1 MSGRFT
7 DEGLD
12 ARLTAFLGGR
22 AEDGAARART
32 PEQVAAEIER
42 RIRPGS
48 GIGLR
53 MGGSMRL
60 AWLVVIAML
69 LLGLLALVVS
79 GGRLPSLVPTRIAGI
94 AIELSLG
101 GSDQGAVAIADGV
114 KLAVND
120 VNGQAGRFQI
130 EIPDASIL
138 SDSTSGVPD
147 AARGAANMR
156 RIVADPDVV
165 AVIGPSLSFIAQDEI
180 PISHTAGL
188 LQCGPATTDPG
199 LTGISGPGRVSFIRT
214 VTTDDIA
221 AAGAA
226 RYLYGQLGKRTAYVM
241 DDNQAF
247 GMAMADW
254 FTAEFTRLGGTVTTR
269 ASLSGTA
276 AELATM
282 LTAARAKQP
291 QAIYFG
297 DSGEAGATVLKAIQ
311 GAGLG
316 EIPFIGTDALHD
328 GSAITPGSFLN
339 LAGPIASRVISVVP
353 ALPGGP
359 EQAAFAARYRTRYGV
374 GPTPFAAAGY
384 ACGEVV
390 IAALRRIDASPDA
403 ATVGLR
409 DAVRGAGVDTQT
421 TFQTVLGPIAFDA
434 RGDVTPGLV
443 TIYTFDARV
452 GDWVATN

>member
-1 MSGRFT
+1 MSDRLT
-7 DEGLD
+7 DGGLD
-12 ARLTAFLGGR
+12 ARWTAFLEGR

-42 RIRPGS
+42 RIRPRS
-48 GIGLR
+48 GISLR
-53 MGGSMRL
+53 IPGAMRV
-60 AWLVVIAML
+60 AWLVVIAVL
-69 LLGLLALVVS
+69 LLGLLALVAS
-79 GGRLPSLVPTRIAGI
+79 GGRLPSLVPTRIVRI
-94 AIELSLG
+94 AIELPLG

-120 VNGQAGRFQI
+120 VNGRTGRFQI
-130 EIPDASIL
+130 EIPEASIL
-138 SDSTSGVPD
+138 SDVTSGVPD

-165 AVIGPSLSFIAQDEI
+165 AVIGPSLSFIAQGEI
-180 PISHTAGL
+180 PISHAAGL

-199 LTGISGPGRVSFIRT
+199 LTGVPGPSPVSFIRT

-221 AAGAA
+221 AAAAA

-247 GMAMADW
+247 GAAMADW
-254 FTAEFTRLGGTVTTR
+254 FVAEFTRLGGTVTTR
-269 ASLSGTA
+269 ASLPGTA

-291 QAIYFG
+291 QAIYLG
-297 DSGEAGATVLKAIQ
+297 DSGEAGATVLKATR

-328 GSAITPGSFLN
+328 GTAATQGSFLN
-339 LAGPIASRVISVVP
+339 LAAPGASRVFSVVP

-359 EQAAFAARYRTRYGV
+359 GHAAFAARYRTRYGV
-374 GPTPFAAAGY
+374 DPTPFAAAGY

-390 IAALRRIDASPDA
+390 VAALHRIDVRQDA

-409 DAVRGAGVDTQT
+409 DAVRAAGADTQT

-434 RGDVTPGLV
+434 SGDVTPGLV
-443 TIYTFDARV
+443 TIYTFDATV

>member
-1 MSGRFT
+1 MSGRLT
-7 DEGLD
+7 DAGLD
-12 ARLTAFLGGR
+12 ARWTAFLGGR

-48 GIGLR
+48 GIGIR
-53 MGGSMRL
+53 MHGSMRL

-69 LLGLLALVVS
+69 LLGLLAWVVS
-79 GGRLPSLVPTRIAGI
+79 GGRLPSLVPTRIARI
-94 AIELSLG
+94 AIELPLG

-120 VNGQAGRFQI
+120 VNGRAGRFQI
-130 EIPDASIL
+130 EIPGASIL
-138 SDSTSGVPD
+138 SDYTGGVPD

-180 PISHTAGL
+180 PISHAAGL
-188 LQCGPATTDPG
+188 LQCGPATTAPG
-199 LTGISGPGRVSFIRT
+199 LTGIPGPSRVSFIRT

-247 GMAMADW
+247 GTAMADW

-269 ASLSGTA
+269 ASLPGTA

-282 LTAARAKQP
+282 LTAARAEQP

-297 DSGEAGATVLKAIQ
+297 DSGEAGATVLKATQ

-328 GSAITPGSFLN
+328 GSAATQGSFLN
-339 LAGPIASRVISVVP
+339 LAGPSASRVFSVVP

-359 EQAAFAARYRTRYGV
+359 EQAAFATRYRTRYRID
-374 GPTPFAAAGY
+374 PTPFAAAGY

-390 IAALRRIDASPDA
+390 IAALRRIDRSPDA

-409 DAVRGAGVDTQT
+409 DAVRAAGVDTHT
-421 TFQTVLGPIAFDA
+421 TFQTVLGPIAFDTS
-434 RGDVTPGLV
+434 GDVTPGQV
-443 TIYTFDARV
+443 TIYTFDAAV